1 MLTHCIT
8 VLEGIILDD
17 VDSDDPEDLEC
28 KIDFNVKA
36 VLRLACNMVTQAPD

>member
-1 MLTHCIT
+1 M
-8 VLEGIILDD
+8 LEGFILDD
-17 VDSDDPEDLEC
+17 AVDSDDPEDLEG

>member
-1 MLTHCIT
+1 M
-8 VLEGIILDD
+8 LEGVILDD
-17 VDSDDPEDLEC
+17 GVDGGDPEDLEG